1 MSIHRKFATYAAALF
16 GASLAV
22 AVSAPAAASP
32 PTRFEVCPAILSEP
46 ICDLVRPPESSSDGS
61 GTRPAV
67 RPVSV
72 ERRAAIDLSCTGTS
86 LTTVAVCVG

>member
-1 MSIHRKFATYAAALF
+1 MSIHRKFATCTAVLF

-46 ICDLVRPPESSSDGS
+46 ICDLVRPPEPSSDGS

-67 RPVSV
+67 VLDSV
-72 ERRAAIDLSCTGTS
+72 ERRAAVDLSCSGTPM
-86 LTTVAVCVG
+86 TTVAVCVG

>member
-1 MSIHRKFATYAAALF
+1 MSIHRKFATCTAALF

-22 AVSAPAAASP
+22 AFSAPAAASP

-46 ICDLVRPPESSSDGS
+46 ICDLVRQPEPSSDGS

-67 RPVSV
+67 VPASV
-72 ERRAAIDLSCTGTS
+72 ERRAAVDLSCSGTPM
-86 LTTVAVCVG
+86 TTVAVCVG